1 MTVTEIN
8 TLVKNETAKA
18 LNIRELGTQI
28 DTYTWAIPIET
39 PEGIRYAKVSIVA
52 AQATANKR
60 NPAFDLGAAEAAF
73 AEKKA
78 ERAEKAAAKAK
89 K

>member
-1 MTVTEIN
+1 MTITETN
-8 TLVKNETAKA
+8 NFVKAETAKA

-52 AQATANKR
+52 AQAVANKKT
-60 NPAFDLGAAEAAF
+60 PAFDIEAAEAAY

-78 ERAEKAAAKAK
+78 ERAEKAAARAK